1 MIKLKDLLEVT
12 DIPENPFPPS
22 KYSDD
27 WKDDDD
33 MNMND
38 EEFEEFQNE
47 LNSWLD
53 NIRINN
59 LTNELVDTTDLIID
73 FLLMDENDR
82 DDISNMSDKERTKI
96 SNILRKKR
104 LRGQTSGMWKDV
116 GIKYLGDNGLWDKM
130 LDWEK
135 EYYNDNHRTTNKEG

>member
-1 MIKLKDLLEVT
+1 MIKLKDLLEIT

-47 LNSWLD
+47 LNSWLE

-73 FLLMDENDR
+73 FLLMDEKDR

-104 LRGQTSGMWKDV
+104 LQGKTSGMWKDV

-135 EYYNDNHRTTNKEG
+135 EYYNDNHRTINEEG

>member
-1 MIKLKDLLEVT
+1 MIKLKDLIEIT
-12 DIPENPFPPS
+12 EIPENPFPPS

-47 LNSWLD
+47 LNSWLE
-53 NIRINN
+53 NNRINT
-59 LTNELVDTTDLIID
+59 LTNELVDTTDLVID
-73 FLLMDENDR
+73 FLLIDEKDR
-82 DDISNMSDKERTKI
+82 DDISNMSDEERKKI

-104 LRGQTSGMWKDV
+104 LKGLTSGMWKDV

-135 EYYNDNHRTTNKEG
+135 EYYNDNHRTINEEG

>member
-1 MIKLKDLLEVT
+1 MIKLKDLLEIT

-47 LNSWLD
+47 LNSWLE

-73 FLLMDENDR
+73 FLLMDEKDR

-104 LRGQTSGMWKDV
+104 LQGKTSGMWKDV

-135 EYYNDNHRTTNKEG
+135 

>member
-1 MIKLKDLLEVT
+1 MIKLKDLLEIT
-12 DIPENPFPPS
+12 EIPQNPFPPS

-73 FLLMDENDR
+73 FLLMDEKDR

-104 LRGQTSGMWKDV
+104 LQGKTSGMWKDV

-135 EYYNDNHRTTNKEG
+135 EYYNDNHRTINEEG

>member
-1 MIKLKDLLEVT
+1 MIKLKDLLEIT

-47 LNSWLD
+47 LNSWLE

-73 FLLMDENDR
+73 FLLMDEKDR

-104 LRGQTSGMWKDV
+104 LKGLTSGMWKDV

-135 EYYNDNHRTTNKEG
+135 EYYNDNHRTINEEG

>member
-1 MIKLKDLLEVT
+1 MIKLKDLLEIT

-47 LNSWLD
+47 LNSWLE

-73 FLLMDENDR
+73 FLLMDENQRNILGD
-82 DDISNMSDKERTKI
+82 MSDEERKKI

-104 LRGQTSGMWKDV
+104 LKGLTSGMWKDV

-135 EYYNDNHRTTNKEG
+135 EYYNDNHRTINEEG

>member
-1 MIKLKDLLEVT
+1 MIKLKDLLEIT

-47 LNSWLD
+47 LNSWLE

-73 FLLMDENDR
+73 FLLMDEKDR

-135 EYYNDNHRTTNKEG
+135 EYYNDNHRTINEEG